1 MAGLSVA
8 HTARELRE
16 RFNQTEIRQLIQEL
30 ISCDVAVSEASGST
44 GTSRLESKRVALSGG
59 CTNSCLCAPMD
70 PALWSDLPDEL
81 LQHVFARLPFVKIS
95 ELARLSKKWNRK
107 FVLPEEPE
115 FMRACSEASPRML
128 AIIAAEVGNPGSLF
142 VRVFDTTANRWYSSL
157 QPIGYATMCAGDGGL
172 VCSVSTFIEKGEKPF
187 EVIVF
192 NPLTRV
198 WTELP
203 HHGRCNLQPR
213 MVQLVMDED
222 TKCYKVIL
230 VGEEEHGAG
239 NMIAEMYCSKTEEWS
254 SAEAFPGLIFGCL
267 FRWKHIYRYASLNG
281 PPCLGPGAYDCARRQ
296 LHEFDVQTNPCR
308 QLHDF
313 NMESNPR
320 REIYV
325 VSCALVKDHLFVLH
339 QVPVY
344 ILRRYGI
351 SEYQFQVE
359 NGQPKWVKLR
369 NHECGQFKYVPS
381 RTYYE
386 MKLYACKGFL
396 LLEAANEENYGF
408 EHKPTWLYDLS
419 TTKWQKVPAIP
430 DARNHPEYV
439 FGNYDAMFELRWD
452 AVP

>member
-1 MAGLSVA
+1 MHEFLFVCS
-8 HTARELRE
+8 H
-16 RFNQTEIRQLIQEL
+16 
-30 ISCDVAVSEASGST
+30 D
-44 GTSRLESKRVALSGG
+44 
-59 CTNSCLCAPMD
+59 
-70 PALWSDLPDEL
+70 LWSALPDEL
-81 LQHVFARLPFVKIS
+81 LQRVFARLPFAKIN
-95 ELARLSKKWNRK
+95 ELHRLSKKWNRR
-107 FVLPEEPE
+107 FLLEGPE
-115 FMRACSEASPRML
+115 FMRACSEARPRMF
-128 AIIAAEVGNPGSLF
+128 AMVARIAEAGEDTGSLF
-142 VRVFDTTANRWYSSL
+142 VRVFDTTANRWYSSM
-157 QPIGYATMCAGDGGL
+157 QPIGEATMCAGDGGL
-172 VCSVSTFIEKGEKPF
+172 VCSVSTFIRKDEKPF
-187 EVIVF
+187 EVTVF

-213 MVQLVMDED
+213 MVQLVVDED
-222 TKCYKVIL
+222 TKCYKAIL

-239 NMIAEMYCSKTEEWS
+239 SMTAEMYCCKTEEWS

-267 FRWKHIYRYASLNG
+267 YRWDHTYDYASFG
-281 PPCLGPGAYDCARRQ
+281 GSACLGPGAYDCARRQ
-296 LHEFDVQTNPCR
+296 LHEFDVQTNPCG

-313 NMESNPR
+313 DMETNPL